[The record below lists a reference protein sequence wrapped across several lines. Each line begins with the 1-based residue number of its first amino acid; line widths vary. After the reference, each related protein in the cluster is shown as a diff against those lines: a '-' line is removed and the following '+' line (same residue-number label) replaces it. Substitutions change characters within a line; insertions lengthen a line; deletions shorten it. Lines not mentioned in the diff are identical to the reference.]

1 MKKIVAFFIDAP
13 ERLSSHLAWLGPLS
27 ARLCVG
33 WVFMWSGWEKLNALP
48 KMIENFTDWGIP
60 FPTILTPFAS
70 GVEFIGG
77 LLLLLGLFTRIAG
90 PALVIIMVVA
100 IISAKRDQIDSL
112 ETFLGF
118 EEVAY
123 MALFGWLS
131 IAGPGAVSLDHV
143 LQRMT
148 GTKTA
153 APLVSSASAPA

>member
-1 MKKIVAFFIDAP
+1 MKKIVSFLIDGP
-13 ERLSSHLAWLGPLS
+13 ERLSAPLGWLGPLS

-33 WVFMWSGWEKLNALP
+33 WVFLWSGWEKLHALP
-48 KMIENFTDWGIP
+48 QMIANFTEWGIP

-77 LLLLLGLFTRIAG
+77 LFLLLGLFTRIAG
-90 PALVIIMVVA
+90 PALVIIMAVA
-100 IISAKRDQIDSL
+100 IVSAKLDQINSF
-112 ETFLGF
+112 ETFFGF

-131 IAGPGAVSLDHV
+131 IAGPGAVSVDYL

-148 GTKTA
+148 ETKTRGA
-153 APLVSSASAPA
+153 VVTPTPVTA